1 VVGQYLARRLV
12 LMVVTLLGVTFL
24 VFLILRLIPGG
35 VETAILGEQAT
46 PEQFEALRKSLG
58 LDKPIMQQYVSWLSE
73 IVRGDL
79 GESVVSKRPIGADI
93 RARMPVTFQL
103 GLMAM
108 GFSILIAVPV
118 GILAAV
124 RQDTLGDY
132 AARSFAIA
140 LLSIPGF
147 WLGTLV
153 ITFGARLFGYAPPL
167 TYVKLFANPAQ
178 NMQIMVPPAIIL
190 GAALS
195 GTVMRLTRAQMLE
208 VLRQDYIRTAW
219 SKGLREGTVVWR
231 HALRNAAIPVVTLI
245 GLQVPVL
252 FGGTV
257 VLEQIFSIPGT
268 GRYLITAVNGRDF
281 PVIQAVVLLIAT
293 VVVVSNLV
301 VDVAYSVLDPR
312 VKYG

>member
-1 VVGQYLARRLV
+1 MGQYLVRRLM

-46 PEQFEALRKSLG
+46 PEQFELLRKSLG
-58 LDKPIMQQYVSWLSE
+58 LDKPIPQQYVTWLSDLA
-73 IVRGDL
+73 RGDL
-79 GESVVSKRPIGADI
+79 GESVVTKRPIGADI
-93 RARMPVTFQL
+93 RARMPVTFEL
-103 GLMAM
+103 GLLAM

-124 RQDTLGDY
+124 RQDTPGDY

-167 TYVKLFANPAQ
+167 TYVKFTTNPAQ
-178 NMQIMVPPAIIL
+178 NMQIMLPPAIIL

-293 VVVVSNLV
+293 VVVISNLV
-301 VDVAYSVLDPR
+301 VDVAYSLLDPR

>member
-1 VVGQYLARRLV
+1 MGQYLARRLV

-58 LDKPIMQQYVSWLSE
+58 LDKPIMQQYVTWLGE

-93 RARMPVTFQL
+93 RARMPVTFEL

-167 TYVKLFANPAQ
+167 TYVKLFTNPAQ

-293 VVVVSNLV
+293 VVVASNLI
-301 VDVAYSVLDPR
+301 VDIAYSVLDPR